1 MKLAESE
8 SVNTCVR
15 KQSNDE
21 FQFGIFFIF
30 NEMKGRN
37 DSKNYI
43 VCMVYEFY
51 MFKASPNIIELIS

>member
-43 VCMVYEFY
+43 GIYICMYG
-51 MFKASPNIIELIS
+51 I

>member
-21 FQFGIFFIF
+21 FPFVKFFIF

-43 VCMVYEFY
+43 GIYICMYG
-51 MFKASPNIIELIS
+51 I